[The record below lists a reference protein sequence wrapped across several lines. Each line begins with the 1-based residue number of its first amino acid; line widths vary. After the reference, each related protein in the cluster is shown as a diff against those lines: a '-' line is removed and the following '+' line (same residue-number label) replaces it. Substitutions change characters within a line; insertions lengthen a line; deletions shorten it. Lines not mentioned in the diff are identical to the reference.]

1 VSKIV
6 MSKHMP
12 NKPSNR
18 CWHKSVLSA
27 GLLLVA
33 VLFDGGSMLDPVLKK
48 TGLAI
53 PGFNNPIMHRGA
65 QAANSDHTSLRL
77 LKEVVPGAD
86 SFSDKEGQPPV
97 YKAYRTDPDSGERKL
112 IGYAFV
118 SADVPPE
125 PNGFSGPIDSLVG
138 IDLEGTIVGL
148 RVVYYKES
156 LRATWG
162 DFLSWPGF
170 QEQYI
175 GMTARNKFLVGRGKD
190 IDGIAKA
197 TISSKA
203 MARGIRQSLRAVT
216 KAYID

>member
-1 VSKIV
+1 
-6 MSKHMP
+6 MS
-12 NKPSNR
+12 NKPSTR
-18 CWHKSVLSA
+18 TRGKSLVGA
-27 GLLLVA
+27 GLLMA
-33 VLFDGGSMLDPVLKK
+33 AALFDGGGGVIGPLFDKVALN
-48 TGLAI
+48 I
-53 PGFNNPIMHRGA
+53 PGFNNTILHRGA

-86 SFSDKEGQPPV
+86 SFSDKQGQPPV
-97 YKAYRTDPDSGERKL
+97 YKAYRTDPDSGEQEL

-175 GMTARNKFLVGRGKD
+175 GMTARDKFLVGRGKD

-216 KAYID
+216 KAYIK